1 MKISVI
7 KLLAEKHS
15 IDQLEAAE
23 EAFYDEKEPEIEVD
37 GDDEGERLTHVLAA
51 LEILREV
58 EETKCAFNVALRN
71 YTHRVRN
78 SIS

>member
-15 IDQLEAAE
+15 IDHLEAAE
-23 EAFYDEKEPEIEVD
+23 EAFYDEKEPEIEVP

-58 EETKCAFNVALRN
+58 EETDCAFNVALRN

>member
-1 MKISVI
+1 MKIAVI
-7 KLLAEKHS
+7 KTLAEQYN

-23 EAFYDEKEPEIEVD
+23 ADFYDEKEPEIEVP
-37 GDDEGERLTHVLAA
+37 GEDEGEQLTHVLAA

-58 EETKCAFNVALRN
+58 EETKCSFNVALRN